1 MYFCPT
7 DKEKGQ
13 VYPSPFDEISMGKD
27 KFAIDTSF

>member
-13 VYPSPFDEISMGKD
+13 EYPSPSIGTILGLYTKD
-27 KFAIDTSF
+27 LPPFC